1 MEKPQVVVIEST
13 NSLLVNAT
21 NEQHAQL
28 TTIIGYVDSKM
39 EAEEIPYQLYPLEN
53 QSPEH
58 LAEVLQNLIKQTV
71 QDKEGKVER
80 VVKSGEDIVI
90 VPDENTFSLIVYASK
105 KNQEWISNL
114 IEKLDKRRPQV
125 LIDVTL
131 VEVSRTDLF
140 DLDLDLVSKF
150 PRFEAGGEMDFLEE
164 LLKPF
169 PSKRIIELTSDSGIG
184 TGFYSDRHIQ
194 ALLTA
199 MQTKSY
205 GRVLAKPK
213 ILVNDGQ
220 PGTIQ
225 TTEKTNV
232 KLEEFI
238 SGGPDKPDRTVP
250 RWEPYTAG
258 IMLTITPNISEG
270 DLLLLNVKLTR
281 SDFGE
286 VPAEGSPPDITE
298 SDIETTVTVPDGR
311 TIILGGLL
319 KLNQVKGGT
328 KVPILGDIPGIGG
341 LFRSTSNTD
350 RETKLYVFVKANILR
365 PDEAVAGLPELE
377 KISERNRTAFEEFEE
392 RFQKYQDWPGIPP
405 QPMNPPKVLEAE

>member
-1 MEKPQVVVIEST
+1 
-13 NSLLVNAT
+13 
-21 NEQHAQL
+21 
-28 TTIIGYVDSKM
+28 
-39 EAEEIPYQLYPLEN
+39 
-53 QSPEH
+53 
-58 LAEVLQNLIKQTV
+58 
-71 QDKEGKVER
+71 
-80 VVKSGEDIVI
+80 
-90 VPDENTFSLIVYASK
+90 
-105 KNQEWISNL
+105 
-114 IEKLDKRRPQV
+114 
-125 LIDVTL
+125 
-131 VEVSRTDLF
+131 
-140 DLDLDLVSKF
+140 
-150 PRFEAGGEMDFLEE
+150 
-164 LLKPF
+164 
-169 PSKRIIELTSDSGIG
+169 
-184 TGFYSDRHIQ
+184 
-194 ALLTA
+194 

-270 DLLLLNVKLTR
+270 DLLLLDVKLTR

-286 VPAEGSPPDITE
+286 IPAEGSPPDITE

-377 KISERNRTAFEEFEE
+377 KISERNRAAFEEFEE

-405 QPMNPPKVLEAE
+405 QPMDPPKVLEAE